1 MLALIGTV
9 LVTSF
14 LDSLNP
20 SAIAQELLLL
30 AIAPEKRDVWWF
42 ITGIAP
48 ANLALGLAIYLGI
61 ATIVTEV
68 VSSLLVAY
76 PLHAYAVAA
85 ICGPL
90 LVAVCVRLVIQTRS
104 RREAPSQDTPRKP
117 ARLGP
122 APLFATGAAFCAVEL
137 TSALPYFGFMALL
150 ASQQPPLPVAAAF
163 LIAYNVVCASPL
175 VALYLEYAKLR
186 GTMLIST
193 FEQALGRLAAYVVP
207 AVLGIVGIVLAGYGI
222 TGLLG

>member
-68 VSSLLVAY
+68 VSSLLVCLPASRLRRGRNLRAPAGGGLRAPRHTD
-76 PLHAYAVAA
+76 PLTQRSAVPRYTAQA
-85 ICGPL
+85 G
-90 LVAVCVRLVIQTRS
+90 
-104 RREAPSQDTPRKP
+104 TPWPRP
-117 ARLGP
+117 
-122 APLFATGAAFCAVEL
+122 AFCDRRGV
-137 TSALPYFGFMALL
+137 
-150 ASQQPPLPVAAAF
+150 
-163 LIAYNVVCASPL
+163 
-175 VALYLEYAKLR
+175 LR
-186 GTMLIST
+186 
-193 FEQALGRLAAYVVP
+193 R
-207 AVLGIVGIVLAGYGI
+207 
-222 TGLLG
+222 

>member
-61 ATIVTEV
+61 ATIVTEM

-76 PLHAYAVAA
+76 
-85 ICGPL
+85 
-90 LVAVCVRLVIQTRS
+90 
-104 RREAPSQDTPRKP
+104 
-117 ARLGP
+117 
-122 APLFATGAAFCAVEL
+122 
-137 TSALPYFGFMALL
+137 
-150 ASQQPPLPVAAAF
+150 
-163 LIAYNVVCASPL
+163 ASPL

-186 GTMLIST
+186 GTMPIST

>member
-68 VSSLLVAY
+68 VSS
-76 PLHAYAVAA
+76 
-85 ICGPL
+85 
-90 LVAVCVRLVIQTRS
+90 Q
-104 RREAPSQDTPRKP
+104 
-117 ARLGP
+117 
-122 APLFATGAAFCAVEL
+122 
-137 TSALPYFGFMALL
+137 
-150 ASQQPPLPVAAAF
+150 
-163 LIAYNVVCASPL
+163 L

-207 AVLGIVGIVLAGYGI
+207 AVLGIVGIALLATASRGCWVRRTERLRISQPGAMPPCCTAPALPYP
-222 TGLLG
+222 